1 MPFLYGTEHRKD
13 TRKLALNKFLQRHR
27 ISIEQ
32 EGTHMTEALAF
43 QIVKSTVTK
52 ELAEHIVKSAS

>member
-1 MPFLYGTEHRKD
+1 
-13 TRKLALNKFLQRHR
+13 
-27 ISIEQ
+27 
-32 EGTHMTEALAF
+32 MTEALAF